1 MSYIINI
8 GNRMI
13 WLSLIVYAI
22 SMFLPFC
29 YIIECPSYYL
39 HSLTLQPYLE
49 IGNAASDDYNRGIGI
64 LFLGISR
71 VAL

>member
-8 GNRMI
+8 GYRMI

-29 YIIECPSYYL
+29 YIIECLL
-39 HSLTLQPYLE
+39 HRPVML
-49 IGNAASDDYNRGIGI
+49 SDGIT
-64 LFLGISR
+64 FL
-71 VAL
+71 L